1 VTAPAVRTWPQL
13 LAALLRGEDL
23 TADDTRWAMG
33 EVMSNAHDPVSF
45 AGFLVALRAKGET
58 AAEISG
64 LLDALMDRVVPV
76 PVEGTD
82 VVDIVGTGGDG
93 AHTVNISTMA
103 AIVTAAAGAPVVKN
117 GGRSVSSKA
126 GSADVL
132 EALGIPLYL
141 GPEQVARCVTDLGIA
156 FTFAPAFH
164 QGLKHASPVRRTL
177 GVPTAINYLA
187 PLTNP
192 ARPSAALVGCSN
204 LELAPVLASVLAER
218 GASALVVRGHDGLDE
233 ITTAAPTDVWTTTAT
248 GAVARTSFDTL
259 RFGLGRPAPDA
270 LRGGDAAYN
279 AAAVHTILSGAPGAA
294 RDAVLANA
302 AGALVAHRA
311 VGGDPAVFEDAFA
324 EGLDR
329 ARAAVDSGSAAAL
342 LERWVKLAT
351 TLSEQSEPR

>member
-1 VTAPAVRTWPQL
+1 MTAPAVRTWPQL
-13 LAALLRGEDL
+13 LATLLRGEDL

-33 EVMSNAHDPVSF
+33 EVMNDAHEPVAF

-64 LLDALMDRVVPV
+64 LLDVLMERVVPL
-76 PVEGTD
+76 PVDGRD

-93 AHTVNISTMA
+93 AHSVNISTMA
-103 AIVTAAAGAPVVKN
+103 AIVAAAAGAPVVKN
-117 GGRSVSSKA
+117 GGRSVSSKS

-141 GPEQVARCVTDLGIA
+141 GPEQVAQCLGHLGIA

-164 QGLKHASPVRRTL
+164 KGLKHASPVRRTL
-177 GVPTAINYLA
+177 GVPTAINFLA

-192 ARPSAALVGCSN
+192 ARPGSALVGCSN
-204 LELAPVLASVLAER
+204 LSLAPVLASVLAER
-218 GASALVVRGHDGLDE
+218 GASALVVRGHEGLDE
-233 ITTAAPTDVWTTTAT
+233 ISTAGPTDVWTTTAT
-248 GAVARTSFDTL
+248 GGVVQAELDTR
-259 RFGLGRPAPDA
+259 RFGLGRPGPDA

-279 AAAVHTILSGAPGAA
+279 AAAVHAMLSGVPGAA

-302 AGALVAHRA
+302 AGALVAHLGVA
-311 VGGDPAVFEDAFA
+311 TDAAVFEAAFA
-324 EGLDR
+324 DSLDR
-329 ARAAVDSGSAAAL
+329 ARAAVDSGAAATL

-351 TLSEQSEPR
+351 SLSEPR